1 MQKPVKFLY
10 MENDKHFLFHFVVTV
25 SVVVIALFFIKTLN
39 ISYPLSVTTTS
50 ASSELAV
57 VGEGKMEVT
66 PDTAYVDAG
75 ITVDNRGTVA
85 EVQKTINSINDKI
98 IDALRERGIEKADIK
113 TSNYSVYPNYK
124 YEANVNTI
132 NGYNGNATIQVKVR
146 DTQMVSSVIEEVTTA
161 GANQIQGVRFSI
173 DKPETYREQ
182 VRDMAIK
189 NAKSQAQ
196 KLAKDLG
203 ISLGKVTNMVES
215 TPIQGGVYPM
225 YAVAE
230 RGAGGGGGPTVEEGT
245 QTITSVVTL
254 YFEKK

>member
-1 MQKPVKFLY
+1 
-10 MENDKHFLFHFVVTV
+10 MEDNKHFLFHFVVTV
-25 SVVVIALFFIKTLN
+25 SVIVIALFFIKTLD
-39 ISYPLSVTTTS
+39 ISYPLTIVSTTKT
-50 ASSELAV
+50 SELAV

-75 ITVDNRGTVA
+75 VTVDNRGNVA
-85 EVQKTINSINDKI
+85 EVQKEINSINNKI
-98 IDALRERGIEKADIK
+98 TNALREMGIEKGDIK
-113 TSNYSVYPNYK
+113 TSNYSVYPNYR
-124 YEANVNTI
+124 YDNNVNTI
-132 NGYNGNATIQVKVR
+132 SGYNGNATIQVKVR
-146 DTQMVSSVIEEVTTA
+146 DTQMVSKVIEEVTGA

-189 NAKSQAQ
+189 NARSQAE

-203 ISLGKVTNMVES
+203 VTLGKVTNMVES
-215 TPIQGGVYPM
+215 TPNQPGVYPLYDM
-225 YAVAE
+225 AAK
-230 RGAGGGGGPTVEEGT
+230 GLGGGGGGPEISEGT